1 MKEIITLQ
9 SEQCDVLSQR
19 CEEVNIK
26 SENDLVREIILALK
40 DTIRNSQ
47 NCVGLAAPQ
56 IGYTKRIFCI
66 NFKGDIRT
74 FINPIITNAKG
85 LSLSREGC
93 MSCPGKEY
101 IRPRNNE
108 IWVYYQTPLG
118 KTESVKL
125 FGFAAHVFQHELD
138 HLDGITLADIGL
150 EIDESYDKASEQER
164 SELLTA
170 YLDSLDLKQKQLQKE
185 IEQDPELKKLDDSI
199 KFMEAVQKGEVKVE
213 QQSFSEEQMNAA
225 REKASSTSQD

>member
-1 MKEIITLQ
+1 MKEIIKLTD
-9 SEQCDVLSQR
+9 ENFEILSMR
-19 CEEVNIK
+19 CEELNIK
-26 SENDLVREIILALK
+26 TENDLMREIILALK
-40 DTIRNSQ
+40 DTIRNSE

-56 IGYTKRIFCI
+56 IGYNKRMFCI

-85 LSLSREGC
+85 LSLSRESC

-150 EIDESYDKASEQER
+150 EIDESYDKASDEER
-164 SELLTA
+164 SELLAA

-185 IEQDPELKKLDDSI
+185 IEEDPELKKLDDSI

-213 QQSFSEEQMNAA
+213 QQSFTKEQMDQA
-225 REKASSTSQD
+225 REKAKQDK